1 MQQPELSP
9 CRSSFSDMKLHTDQR
24 CEWPDLA
31 MSQLTRYLTFRTCS
45 TSLLLCVRDSFLN
58 LLLSK
63 RIWHSTASALLSGR
77 FCVAA
82 SMSARSLADVCAFA
96 LACSALAGFPI
107 VCPWPRCAETA
118 DTCRSNPSVLD
129 IYRRM
134 VACMGPTKLRH
145 AGFANCNESRK
156 QPCIADD
163 ARHANCSRANR
174 KCDSLGRI
182 QSLVSCYRSNIRRRR
197 SNGQVSLKT
206 SSCANQLQSGHIR
219 QAARRDHSQVSNRY
233 KTVINTRA
241 QHVPKHATH
250 AVITCACQQN
260 NLLILNGRTP
270 EMSMGSALF
279 NRMWPKHC

>member
-145 AGFANCNESRK
+145 AGFATNQGS
-156 QPCIADD
+156 
-163 ARHANCSRANR
+163 
-174 KCDSLGRI
+174 
-182 QSLVSCYRSNIRRRR
+182 SLVLLTTQGMPIAVVRTASVTAWVAYNRWSVAIEATSGDVAPMVRCRS
-197 SNGQVSLKT
+197 KP
-206 SSCANQLQSGHIR
+206 
-219 QAARRDHSQVSNRY
+219 AAAP
-233 KTVINTRA
+233 INC
-241 QHVPKHATH
+241 K
-250 AVITCACQQN
+250 AVISDRQRAETIARLVTVTKR
-260 NLLILNGRTP
+260 LLILVLNTCLNMP
-270 EMSMGSALF
+270 PMQ
-279 NRMWPKHC
+279 